1 MITINLWRRACH
13 PIDGRVVSSVMMQV
27 LEGEGRAL
35 QGGGCQT
42 RAFFSVVDRVND
54 ILRFMDAPDSFTG
67 PVSQGNLQS
76 VGVADIAPR
85 LIGVTG
91 PA

>member
-35 QGGGCQT
+35 QGDGCQT
-42 RAFFSVVDRVND
+42 RAFFSVVDRMND

-67 PVSQGNLQS
+67 PDSQGNLQA